1 MLVASS
7 MEVTQGDR
15 EALLCKRKVT
25 LDQRAPQG
33 IRRYRRS
40 PLHKDGNLTGCPHL
54 SQRNPRT
61 TDATNTQVAPSRTSR
76 ETADKAV
83 NTIKDRSVRFDA
95 DVEGSRPLLL
105 DKAGD
110 ASPECN
116 VTTVQQSVN
125 RSDSEKHSTP
135 PQRRDAE
142 LTTEAIRTSSRS
154 AETLPEDCQITEGT
168 SGTRAN
174 KETVKKEDLTDSG
187 SPYSSSLMLRRS
199 GSESDD
205 GRKRK
210 KLSRTT
216 VTEESIEESE
226 QEEGLWKV
234 CKQITTTY
242 FVEGSAAESQQRDL
256 MVARTSA
263 SSSGEY
269 DNPHRV
275 HIVPNGHEL
284 AEDSKYRCKSCT
296 ILHEDIS
303 MLISICFTRSL
314 HKPTKTL
321 QVNFSLDLLCTC
333 TDKT

>member
-1 MLVASS
+1 

-15 EALLCKRKVT
+15 RALLCKRKVT

-40 PLHKDGNLTGCPHL
+40 PLHEDGNLTGCPHL
-54 SQRNPRT
+54 SQRKVATDPHPRT
-61 TDATNTQVAPSRTSR
+61 TDAINTQVAPSRTSR

-168 SGTRAN
+168 SGTRA
-174 KETVKKEDLTDSG
+174 KKRTAEKDLTISEL
-187 SPYSSSLMLRRS
+187 PRSSSLIVRRS

-205 GRKRK
+205 RRKRR
-210 KLSRTT
+210 KLLRTT
-216 VTEESIEESE
+216 VTEESMEESE

-234 CKQITTTY
+234 CKQTTSTY
-242 FVEGSAAESQQRDL
+242 FVGGSAAESQQRNL
-256 MVARTSA
+256 MMACT
-263 SSSGEY
+263 SGEY
-269 DNPHRV
+269 GYPHEM
-275 HIVPNGHEL
+275 HMVPNGDEVV
-284 AEDSKYRCKSCT
+284 EDSKYKCKSCT
-296 ILHEDIS
+296 VLHLIIN
-303 MLISICFTRSL
+303 MLISVCCTRSL
-314 HKPTKTL
+314 HRPTKTL
-321 QVNFSLDLLCTC
+321 QVNFPVDLLWTY
-333 TDKT
+333 TNKT